1 MTRSNV
7 ISRAQLA
14 RRLASRAAAPAPII
28 AGKLAEHS
36 LALPYW
42 VAAAVLGAGVLVFLA
57 FGHIM
62 AAGHGE
68 RVVWHRWNRRAQHAQ
83 HTPEEAVGEAY

>member
-1 MTRSNV
+1 M
-7 ISRAQLA
+7 
-14 RRLASRAAAPAPII
+14 ASRAAAPAPII